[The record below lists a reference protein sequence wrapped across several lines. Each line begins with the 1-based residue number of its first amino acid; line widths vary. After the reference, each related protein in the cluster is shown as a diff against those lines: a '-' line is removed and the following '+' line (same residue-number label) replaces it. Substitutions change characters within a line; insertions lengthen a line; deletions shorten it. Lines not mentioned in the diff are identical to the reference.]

1 MNKRT
6 LILFII
12 LIAVVVFALYYWIS
26 NESTKQEADGNVYIS
41 GDTTQIDLDFLD
53 DENFKELKVY
63 NDLPVR
69 SGETGN
75 FSLFGY

>member
-1 MNKRT
+1 M
-6 LILFII
+6 
-12 LIAVVVFALYYWIS
+12 LIAVAALALYYWINS
-26 NESTKQEADGNVYIS
+26 ESKNQIQNGNIYIS
-41 GDTTQIDLDFLD
+41 GDTNQVDLDFLD
-53 DENFKELKVY
+53 NEDFKELKVY